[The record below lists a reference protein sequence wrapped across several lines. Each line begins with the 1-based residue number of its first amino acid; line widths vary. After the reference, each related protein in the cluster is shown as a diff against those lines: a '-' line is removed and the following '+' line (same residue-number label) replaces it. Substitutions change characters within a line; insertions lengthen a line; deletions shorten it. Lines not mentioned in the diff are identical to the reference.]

1 MKAIRSL
8 ISIFLIVGYIV
19 GLTNNLMPRC
29 ESEYEHQQH
38 IVSIHTNHFHG
49 SDNSDPEI
57 AHIGHEEHDDETSF
71 VNILQHIFDDVDN
84 PKEKCE
90 FGFFANVHHQTVD
103 VKSLAIITVLKYPE
117 FFVPTFEDSK
127 ELIEYSTPDY
137 TPPDRQSQQQRGPPN
152 LLV

>member
-1 MKAIRSL
+1 MKAIRFF

-49 SDNSDPEI
+49 STNPNE
-57 AHIGHEEHDDETSF
+57 AHIGHEEHDDETSL

-90 FGFFANVHHQTVD
+90 FGFFANVHYQNVN
-103 VKSLAIITVLKYPE
+103 VNSLAIITVLKYPE
-117 FFVPTFEDSK
+117 FFVPEFEESK
-127 ELIEYSTPDY
+127 DLIEYSTPDY
-137 TPPDRQSQQQRGPPN
+137 TPPNLFYSQQR
-152 LLV
+152 

>member
-1 MKAIRSL
+1 MKAIRFF
-8 ISIFLIVGYIV
+8 ISIFLIVGYTV

-49 SDNSDPEI
+49 SENSDSKI
-57 AHIGHEEHDDETSF
+57 AHIGHEDHDDETSL

-90 FGFFANVHHQTVD
+90 FGYFANVHHQTVD
-103 VKSLAIITVLKYPE
+103 VKSLAIIAVLKYPE
-117 FFVPTFEDSK
+117 FSIPVFEESK
-127 ELIEYSTPDY
+127 DLIEYSTPDY
-137 TPPDRQSQQQRGPPN
+137 NPPDRQYLKDRGPPFF
-152 LLV
+152 LV